1 MVMVKIIGG
10 AASQMRGFAMGW
22 HVARALGEEK
32 PMLDVSDYTSGYKFP
47 YILDLFPI
55 DCRKLAFVH
64 ASLETL
70 HSQAVPQ
77 GFWEQY
83 SPAFIECQGKRL
95 EAVIQEALAAS
106 APNIYLIGESCSCTE
121 QQMRALGDI
130 FWGVDDPFLR
140 CFENMIRD
148 RISVGVHVRRTD
160 FLLLEWEDSYSY
172 YRDAI
177 QAMREKFPEAEFFFF
192 SDDLQDVHNNLEDD
206 CHFHY
211 VSLPGGYATDVTE
224 MFCLALCDYRIGSR
238 QSGYSTMADFLSA
251 MPEKTEKDLSGE
263 DLSEKEESET
273 EPGEKIY
280 RGCFDWG
287 NISSARL
294 EELYSGYEDMLLE
307 KGAWVFLKQAALRH
321 LEFAPGSV
329 AANYHMAVANYELG
343 RKMAS
348 YLYAARL
355 CRETAN
361 QELTQMF
368 MEYYENDEQ
377 VFFFQELLQLPQI
390 HFIICPVTIPNYYTR
405 QSISAAIILKHLGCE
420 VTVICGQDG
429 TLNAPKDIP
438 EEIRLEFMMSKKI
451 DLGKV
456 HSYDH
461 HIVVYA
467 YGSVNG
473 VSICEK
479 MADKIAAEKGLP
491 IVIVGR
497 LPFSIVPVSRYPRI
511 YWDFS
516 EGKDADSLAMRMYAD
531 WEEEDR
537 QMKQSA
543 DRIITTDASVEALYP
558 EKALLVEKYMDERE
572 YWYEEGAVLGA
583 NYVDRD
589 DMVRFA
595 VELARLGAELVR
607 GKREMEGI

>member
-1 MVMVKIIGG
+1 MVIVKIIGG

-22 HVARALGEEK
+22 HVARALGNAELT
-32 PMLDVSDYTSGYKFP
+32 LDVSDYTSGYKFP

-70 HSQAVPQ
+70 HPQVVPQ
-77 GFWEQY
+77 GVLEQY
-83 SPAFIECQGKRL
+83 SPVFIESQGKRL
-95 EAVIQEALAAS
+95 EEVIQEARAAS

-140 CFENMIRD
+140 CFENMIREQ
-148 RISVGVHVRRTD
+148 ISVGVHVRRTD
-160 FLLLEWEDSYSY
+160 FLLLEWEDSYVY

-177 QAMREKFPEAEFFFF
+177 QDMREKYPKAEFFFF
-192 SDDLQDVHNNLEDD
+192 SDDLQDVRNNLGNDS
-206 CHFHY
+206 HFHY
-211 VSLPGGYATDVTE
+211 VSLPGGYATDVAE
-224 MFCLALCDYRIGSR
+224 MFCLALCDYRIGSQ
-238 QSGYSTMADFLSA
+238 QSGYSKMADVLSA
-251 MPEKTEKDLSGE
+251 MREKTGKDGAEKKESGG
-263 DLSEKEESET
+263 
-273 EPGEKIY
+273 EPGKKIH
-280 RGCFDWG
+280 RECFDSG
-287 NISSARL
+287 TISSAGL
-294 EELYSGYEDMLLE
+294 EEFYSDYEDMLLE
-307 KGAWVFLKQAALRH
+307 KGEWALVKQAALRH

-329 AANYHMAVANYELG
+329 TANYHMAIANHNLG

-348 YLYAARL
+348 YLYAVRL
-355 CRETAN
+355 CRETTDG
-361 QELTQMF
+361 ELMQMF
-368 MEYYENDEQ
+368 LEYYENDEQ
-377 VFFFQELLQLPQI
+377 GFFFQELLQMPRM
-390 HFIICPVTIPNYYTR
+390 HFIVCPVILPNYYTR
-405 QSISAAIILKHLGCE
+405 QSMSAAIILKHLGHE

-438 EEIRLEFMMSKKI
+438 KEIWLEFMMGKKI
-451 DLGKV
+451 DLKKV
-456 HSYDH
+456 YSYDH
-461 HIVVYA
+461 HIDAYA

-479 MADKIAAEKGLP
+479 MVDRIAEETGLP

-516 EGKDADSLAMRMYAD
+516 EEKDSDSLAMRMYAD

-543 DRIITTDASVEALYP
+543 DRIITTDAAVESMYP
-558 EKALLVEKYMDERE
+558 EKALLVGKYMDERE
-572 YWYEEGAVLGA
+572 YWYEEEAVLGA
-583 NYVDRD
+583 NYVNRD

-595 VELARLGAELVR
+595 VELAELGAELVI
-607 GKREMEGI
+607 GKRGAEGRG